1 MVVDAGPKIASSTNW
16 LRRSFN
22 RPHIGTRAVKVCFRV
37 HSISM
42 CVLPGTSLSEGSR
55 IALVWRRGSHKTH
68 TAPCVLHAR
77 GGVEDDG
84 WPGEALPV
92 LARRYGKG
100 CSDCETIASERG
112 CSFTLAVGE
121 ASQFSPIVI
130 GGT

>member
-1 MVVDAGPKIASSTNW
+1 MPLSLTQRHH
-16 LRRSFN
+16 LQ
-22 RPHIGTRAVKVCFRV
+22 
-37 HSISM
+37 
-42 CVLPGTSLSEGSR
+42 VLLTPRL
-55 IALVWRRGSHKTH
+55 A
-68 TAPCVLHAR
+68 
-77 GGVEDDG
+77 G

-100 CSDCETIASERG
+100 CADGGRIAAERG